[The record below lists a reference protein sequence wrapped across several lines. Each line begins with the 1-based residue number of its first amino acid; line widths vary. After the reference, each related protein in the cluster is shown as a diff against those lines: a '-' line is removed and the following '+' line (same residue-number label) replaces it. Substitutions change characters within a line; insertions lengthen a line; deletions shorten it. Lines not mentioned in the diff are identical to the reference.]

1 MIQTIITAAILYI
14 ATAVDLLV
22 ILLIFFAR
30 AQTKKEYRNIYIG
43 QYVGS
48 VTLIVVSLFFAFVL
62 NYVPEKWILGLLG
75 LIPIYLGLKVAI
87 FDDCEGEKE
96 RNKN

>member
-1 MIQTIITAAILYI
+1 MIQTVVAAAVLYI

-30 AQTKKEYRNIYIG
+30 AKTRKEYRNIYVG
-43 QYVGS
+43 QYLGS
-48 VTLIVVSLFFAFVL
+48 IILILVSLFLAFVL

-75 LIPIYLGLKVAI
+75 YNLFGNTNLSW
-87 FDDCEGEKE
+87 
-96 RNKN
+96 N